1 EQSALVFV
9 DNDSDDLHAEIL
21 ESVKQ
26 AGYQGEILQDAATQ
40 QEKQAQQQRQQQKRF
55 KLDAIAGLVVGAP
68 LMIWGV
74 AGGNMMIRSTNDQLA
89 WG

>member
-1 EQSALVFV
+1 LNAIV
-9 DNDSDDLHAEIL
+9 

-26 AGYQGEILQDAATQ
+26 AGYQAEILQDAATQ

-74 AGGNMMIRSTNDQLA
+74 AGGNMMIRNTNDQLA
-89 WG
+89 WGAI